1 MPSPLASL
9 RVLAIDDHAVILKT
23 LKVVLGGLGITDID
37 EALTVDTAEALIRE
51 GPAYDVIFCDLNLP
65 GRDGIEFLRGMPQLA
80 GRTAVVLLSGEDDR
94 ILQSVAAMGRA
105 SGLSLL
111 AAISKPPTA
120 RKITEA
126 LAHIDDIVPSRRA
139 AEPAVSCTG
148 EQFDEMMAG
157 GLLAL
162 HYQPKVRAADGE
174 FVGVEALL
182 RGRHPAV
189 GQVPAPLIVQAAN
202 GESRVGELT
211 RFVLDQAIAAAG
223 RFQKDGLK
231 ISVAINLDHAAL
243 KYVRLPD
250 HVAEMARAH
259 DVPMASIILE
269 VTEEQLFYGYVQAL
283 DVTTRLRL
291 KRCQISVD
299 DYGSGVSG
307 LRQLNDL
314 PLSELKIDRPFIAGC
329 DRSAPGRAI
338 IKAAVGIARAF
349 GMTTVAEGVETEAEW
364 NTVRELGVDLVQG
377 YFVAKPMAEG
387 MVEDWNTEWTMRP
400 RTT

>member
-1 MPSPLASL
+1 MSSPLASL

-37 EALTVDTAEALIRE
+37 EALSVDAAEVLIRE
-51 GPAYDVIFCDLNLP
+51 APAYDVIFCDLNLP

-80 GRTAVVLLSGEDDR
+80 GRTAVVLLSGEDER

-120 RKITEA
+120 RKIADA
-126 LAHIDDIVPSRRA
+126 LAHLDEVVPSRRP
-139 AEPAVSCTG
+139 AEVNVSLSA
-148 EQFDEMMAG
+148 EQFDEMLSG
-157 GLLAL
+157 GMLSL
-162 HYQPKVRAADGE
+162 HFQPKVRVSDGE
-174 FVGVEALL
+174 LVGVEALL
-182 RGRHPAV
+182 RGKHPIAGPV
-189 GQVPAPLIVQAAN
+189 PPQVIVNAAS
-202 GESRVGELT
+202 GDSRVGELT

-223 RFQKDGLK
+223 RFHKDGLK
-231 ISVAINLDHAAL
+231 LSMAINLDHAAL

-250 HVAEMARAH
+250 HVGEMARKYE
-259 DVPMASIILE
+259 VPMASIILE

-291 KRCQISVD
+291 KRCQLSVD

-329 DRSAPGRAI
+329 DTSTPNRAI

-364 NTVRELGVDLVQG
+364 NTVKELGVDLVQG
-377 YFVAKPMAEG
+377 FLVAKPMAEG
-387 MVEDWNTEWTMRP
+387 MLEDWTTEWTMRP
-400 RTT
+400 R